1 MGFLYQWQPV
11 VCADLIAWWVA
22 GGVKPDFAVLGEAIQ
37 RFLHGRKVLRFQTL
51 KGEDLL
57 GRVVGT
63 IEGVR
68 DKESPLVCTDIFY
81 KAV

>member
-1 MGFLYQWQPV
+1 M
-11 VCADLIAWWVA
+11 
-22 GGVKPDFAVLGEAIQ
+22 LGEAIQ
-37 RFLHGRKVLRFQTL
+37 RFLHGCEVLRFQAL
-51 KGEDLL
+51 KGQDLL

-68 DKESPLVCTDIFY
+68 DKEGPLVRTDIFD